1 MTAPSDRPHLRL
13 AVANPPQP
21 ERDLGDAQVARLASL
36 GFMVAGVCHEV
47 ANPLTAVHSMVQL
60 LQSSTPLSPETLA
73 RGLENIAANVQRVL
87 NITRTLNDFS
97 RAGATERAHVEI
109 DLSITN
115 ARQNALQH
123 ALFREVKI
131 HTTAAPEL
139 QVLAVAD
146 QIEQVF
152 ANILLNAAQ
161 AMNGAGRIHITSRRT
176 TDNFVEIAVHDS
188 GPGIA
193 PGYLPRLLEPFFT
206 TKPAGQGTGLGLAIS
221 NEIVMEHGGSLR
233 VENHPQGGACVY
245 LLLPALP
252 NLPAHE

>member
-1 MTAPSDRPHLRL
+1 MTAPADKPHLRL
-13 AVANPPQP
+13 AVVHPPQP
-21 ERDLGDAQVARLASL
+21 EPDLGDPQVARLASL

-73 RGLENIAANVQRVL
+73 SGLENIAANVQRVL

-97 RAGATERAHVEI
+97 RAGATERARVAI
-109 DLSITN
+109 DLPITS

-123 ALFREVKI
+123 ALFREVEI
-131 HTTAAPEL
+131 HITAAPEL
-139 QVLAVAD
+139 QVFAVAD

-161 AMNGAGRIHITSRRT
+161 AMNGAGCIHITSRRT
-176 TDNFVEIAVHDS
+176 DDKFVEVAMHDS

-193 PGYLPRLLEPFFT
+193 PGYLLRLLEPFFT

-221 NEIVMEHGGSLR
+221 NEIVMEHGGSLH

-245 LLLPALP
+245 VLLPALP